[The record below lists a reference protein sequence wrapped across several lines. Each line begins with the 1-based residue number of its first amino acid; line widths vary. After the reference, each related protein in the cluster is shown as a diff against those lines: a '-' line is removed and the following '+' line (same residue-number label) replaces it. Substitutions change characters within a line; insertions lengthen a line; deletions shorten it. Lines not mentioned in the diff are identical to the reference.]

1 VFLISRRQIG
11 WATIALM
18 SVILLTSGCSK
29 SDSDADSGSTI
40 TFNLTL
46 PPDSQLDGKAVRA
59 GVWNSWGDSVA
70 YKTANGTID
79 SLTAT
84 IDLTGIA
91 DGTYQLLVVVDVADD
106 GFGENPVESGDYFWG
121 TLDLTINQNRTIN
134 LTRYYWQQMCSVIFG
149 VQGIPSGNDGKVC
162 GVGLFEPGADVLGGG
177 IANVC
182 GGAAIIYNNNA
193 LLAVNEPRGQD
204 STWQLPSGT
213 YDVWSVVDI
222 DGQPEDWFEDEGEL
236 TEGDLIDSIGDWSY
250 TQGDNDWIQLSFSY
264 FALTG
269 ANLDFSVTMPDEYSL
284 NGHKVYF
291 GLWENWDDETPAK
304 LDSGTVV
311 NNQVTKTFTFFTTQ
325 TYQGIIIVDVDNS
338 GTAELITPG
347 DLIWGVLDL
356 TTDVDQS
363 FGIPGTALQEF
374 HSIVFGVNNIPYGHN
389 GMPLGMAL
397 VYDGQNVLKRR
408 DRTIGGG
415 VAMIYNNSALVA
427 VGSLTDYPDSVLYT
441 GDYDVWFV
449 VDVDG
454 QIEIFDDTTYWPVT
468 VGDLFYQ
475 YNYHHQ
481 AAGDLYFNLI
491 ATPSFEEFVGV
502 SGTITCPTWTS
513 GGGPIYVLLF
523 DGNPLQDTL
532 AEEWNWAEIAQPGT
546 YQIPIMPNLDVYA
559 VGYWDADSSGDD
571 GGPTAGDV
579 IGGYSEVGM
588 TDSLTLIDTGES
600 GSSGKDFELN
610 TVYGPLRGQSK

>member
-1 VFLISRRQIG
+1 VFLISKKQI
-11 WATIALM
+11 ARAIITLM

-29 SDSDADSGSTI
+29 SDSDSDSGSTV

-46 PPDSQLDGKAVRA
+46 PPDSHLDGKTVRA
-59 GVWNSWGDSVA
+59 GAWNSWGDSVA

-84 IDLTGIA
+84 IELTGIA
-91 DGTYQLLVVVDVADD
+91 DGTYQLLVVVDVAND
-106 GFGENPVESGDYFWG
+106 GFGENPVDVGDYFWG

-134 LTRYYWQQMCSVIFG
+134 LTRYYWQHMRTVVLG

-177 IANVC
+177 IGNVC
-182 GGAAIIYNNNA
+182 GGAAIIYNNSAILAINA
-193 LLAVNEPRGQD
+193 PDGQD
-204 STWQLPSGT
+204 STWQLPSGD

-222 DGQPEDWFEDEGEL
+222 DGQPEDWFNDEGQI
-236 TEGDLIDSIGDWSY
+236 TDGDLIDSIGDWSY
-250 TQGDNDWIQLSFSY
+250 NQGENGWIQLSFSY
-264 FALTG
+264 YTLTA
-269 ANLDFSVTMPDEYSL
+269 ANLDFSVTMPEGYSL

-291 GLWENWDDETPAK
+291 GLWENWNDDTPAK

-311 NNQVTKTFTFFTTQ
+311 NNQVTKTFAFFTTQ
-325 TYQGIIIVDVDNS
+325 TYQGLIIVDVDNS
-338 GTAELITPG
+338 GTTELITPG

-363 FGIPGTALQEF
+363 FGIPPTALQEF
-374 HSIVFGVNNIPYGHN
+374 HSIVFGVKNIPYGHN
-389 GMPLGMAL
+389 GMPLAMAL

-415 VAMIYNNSALVA
+415 VAMIYNNSAVVA
-427 VGSLTDYPDSVLYT
+427 VGSLENYPDSVLNT

-449 VDVDG
+449 VDADG
-454 QIEIFDDTTYWPVT
+454 QIENFHDSTYWPVT
-468 VGDLFYQ
+468 VGDLYYQ

-481 AAGDLYFNLI
+481 ANGGLYFNLI
-491 ATPSFEEFVGV
+491 ATSSFEEFVGI
-502 SGTITCPTWTS
+502 SGTITCPTWAS

-523 DGNPLQDTL
+523 DKNPLQDTS
-532 AEEWNWAEIAQPGT
+532 AEEWNWVEIAQPGT

-571 GGPTAGDV
+571 GGPTAGDM

-588 TDSLTLIDTGES
+588 TDSLTLINTGES

-610 TVYGPLRGQSK
+610 TVYGPLRGHAK